1 MTETTQT
8 AGAIGALIFC
18 MVGLLVWLWHRQQ
31 RLQQQSLSR
40 LLEQVKLLTAADQS
54 QQIDPQS
61 IPPAL
66 QSLTESINALTAE
79 RDRWR
84 DDVHKQV
91 AQASQ
96 SLQQERN
103 RLAALMSEL
112 SQSVL
117 VCNLDGRIL
126 LFNNRARLEFKRM
139 ATVSSV
145 AGGAE
150 WVGIGRSVYV
160 LLDRSVLSHALEKI
174 HLRLARG
181 AHQPTTHFLT
191 STATGQMLRVHMAP
205 VLSGHPSQQAIAD
218 IQGYVLTLDNVTP
231 NLEVEDKRERLL
243 LELAEI
249 SRTSLAHVQAALDRL
264 ASGGLQMESQ
274 VSILGKAR
282 DEVRAMTDR
291 IGAGLAQ
298 SSGHLKNRFPLED
311 MLGVD
316 LLLAAQRRI
325 AAHCGRGM
333 HEVVLDAVDPKVWL
347 KVDSYGVLQV
357 LNYLSRRLFDE
368 FSVRF
373 VQLRLSQ
380 VNDKVHLDLVWPGQA
395 MNTETVMAWELDPMQ
410 SGENPSALTVRDVM
424 DRHQGGMRFDRDRV
438 QHQALFRLV
447 LPAAAAQNNLEV
459 KPVQSHD
466 SRPEFY
472 DFDLFQS
479 DEGHHSLDNRLLKTL
494 SFTVFDTETTGLNP
508 SQNDEIIQIGA
519 TRIVNGRM
527 LRQDAFEQ
535 LIDPGRGVSAASES
549 IHGITSDMLKGQPS
563 IAQVLP
569 SFHAYAS
576 DTVLVAHNAAFDMK
590 FLQLKEPSTGMRFDQ
605 PVLDTLLL
613 SAVIHPH
620 QASHRLEAIAERMNI
635 PVLGRHTA
643 LGDAMVT
650 AEVFLRMIPLL
661 AEMGIHT
668 LGQAREAAQK
678 THYARL
684 TY

>member
-1 MTETTQT
+1 
-8 AGAIGALIFC
+8 
-18 MVGLLVWLWHRQQ
+18 
-31 RLQQQSLSR
+31 
-40 LLEQVKLLTAADQS
+40 
-54 QQIDPQS
+54 
-61 IPPAL
+61 
-66 QSLTESINALTAE
+66 
-79 RDRWR
+79 
-84 DDVHKQV
+84 
-91 AQASQ
+91 
-96 SLQQERN
+96 
-103 RLAALMSEL
+103 
-112 SQSVL
+112 
-117 VCNLDGRIL
+117 
-126 LFNNRARLEFKRM
+126 
-139 ATVSSV
+139 
-145 AGGAE
+145 
-150 WVGIGRSVYV
+150 
-160 LLDRSVLSHALEKI
+160 
-174 HLRLARG
+174 
-181 AHQPTTHFLT
+181 
-191 STATGQMLRVHMAP
+191 MLRVHMAP
-205 VLSGHPSQQAIAD
+205 VLSGDPSQQAIAD
-218 IQGYVLTLDNVTP
+218 IQGYVLTLNNVTP

-243 LELAEI
+243 LELADS
-249 SRTSLAHVQAALDRL
+249 SRTSLAYVQAALDRL
-264 ASGGLQMESQ
+264 ASGGLQMENQ

-298 SSGHLKNRFPLED
+298 SSDHLKPRFPLED

-333 HEVVLDAVDPKVWL
+333 HEVVLDAVDTKVWL

-368 FSVRF
+368 FSLRF

-380 VNDKVHLDLVWPGQA
+380 VNDKVHLDLVWSGQA

-410 SGENPSALTVRDVM
+410 TGENPSALTVRDVM
-424 DRHQGGMRFDRDRV
+424 DRHQGGMRFDRDRS
-438 QHQALFRLV
+438 QHQAFFRLV
-447 LPAAAAQNNLEV
+447 LPAAVAQDNLEV
-459 KPVQSHD
+459 KPVQSHG

-472 DFDLFQS
+472 DFDLFQT

-535 LIDPGRGVSAASES
+535 LIDPGRGVSAASQS

-563 IAQVLP
+563 ISQVLP

-590 FLQLKEPSTGMRFDQ
+590 FLQLKERSTGIRFDQ

-620 QASHRLEAIAERMNI
+620 QASYRLEAIAARMSI
-635 PVLGRHTA
+635 AVLGRHTA